1 MVTDKIINFLTNSR
15 EKNEFFNS
23 LYNQYQ
29 ARNYLSP
36 KQIARVEEAIAREE
50 RRNAPLPPPLP
61 IEFSLKQGEIIEIK
75 TWLAKNFK
83 EELNMPFFFRNL
95 EVAQV
100 LDETAKSY
108 VIKVQFVSKVTV
120 SCHVCGRD
128 LHNDI
133 SKVCGIGPHCAK
145 KIGLKVPTLASAQ
158 NTLAE
163 IEAIRIKIGVVGP
176 IRVPKS
182 QIKRVLREEVFS
194 A

>member
-1 MVTDKIINFLTNSR
+1 MITPEMINFLDAMRS
-15 EKNEFFNS
+15 KSDFFNS

-29 ARNYLSP
+29 SKNFLSN
-36 KQIARVEEAIAREE
+36 KQIACVQKAMQVEE

-163 IEAIRIKIGVVGP
+163 IEAISIKIGVVGP